1 LDFSFESKAV
11 QEYLNLFFGAT
22 YHFFGFK

>member
-1 LDFSFESKAV
+1 LDFSFEGKTV
-11 QEYLNLFFGAT
+11 EEKLNLFLGAT